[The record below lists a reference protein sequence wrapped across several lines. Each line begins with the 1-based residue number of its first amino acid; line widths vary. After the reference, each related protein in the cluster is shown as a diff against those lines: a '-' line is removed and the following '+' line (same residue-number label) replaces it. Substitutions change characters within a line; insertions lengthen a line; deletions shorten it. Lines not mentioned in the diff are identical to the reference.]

1 LRQWQQQLPQP
12 KETTMKAQASKS
24 QTPKQ
29 PALAAAGGKLGKV
42 IVLLKRPKGATIA
55 DLTKATG
62 WQAHSVRGAISGIIR
77 KKLNFVVISEKVG
90 DVRTYRIK
98 A

>member
-1 LRQWQQQLPQP
+1 
-12 KETTMKAQASKS
+12 MKTQASKS
-24 QTPKQ
+24 QTPK
-29 PALAAAGGKLGKV
+29 PPVLAAAGGKLGKV

-62 WQAHSVRGAISGIIR
+62 WQAHSVRGAISGTIR
-77 KKLNFVVISEKVG
+77 KKLNLVVISEKVG